1 MQRHDGLDYLMVFVE
16 KEEYQMRRTGFQK
29 KVVDGAAR
37 FLLCKDPRWTLGR
50 RLETS
55 FRCLRLSLSLSLQL
69 PLSLSLSLPLSLS
82 KTKSSRCS
90 RQCQGGTD
98 GRAEATA
105 VEEDPLDSSRWLEW
119 REVVAMAPGRNLEI
133 PPSRSIPQFLRSTRL
148 HLDNLAFRCLRRS
161 LGKISKASSIKS
173 F

>member
-1 MQRHDGLDYLMVFVE
+1 MGRREISANQAGGGDEKDGGAGRSSKGSSSGRSSSVPPLQR
-16 KEEYQMRRTGFQK
+16 QP
-29 KVVDGAAR
+29 VDPWA
-37 FLLCKDPRWTLGR
+37 

-55 FRCLRLSLSLSLQL
+55 SRCLRLSLSLSL
-69 PLSLSLSLPLSLS
+69 SLHFSLSLS

-98 GRAEATA
+98 GRAGATA
-105 VEEDPLDSSRWLEW
+105 AEEDPLDWSRWWEW
-119 REVVAMAPGRNLEI
+119 REVVVMAPGRNLEI
-133 PPSRSIPQFLRSTRL
+133 PPSWSIPQFLRSTRL

-161 LGKISKASSIKS
+161 LEKISKESLIKS